1 MSQEITNLTSALER
15 KLLLLHQL
23 TEELCACRAAFV
35 GMNLEAIYAHIA
47 KQTGI
52 CDELRKIEGERA
64 IAWQAISVS
73 ASEPANN
80 GTLSSWVQSLE
91 PQPGERLRR
100 VLTGLALAEGE
111 VRHVNHVHSV
121 LLDGT
126 RRTLHVLSNAMAT
139 LSPMYAPPTPLS
151 DVSTTQ
157 RRA

>member
-47 KQTGI
+47 KQTHI
-52 CDELRKIEGERA
+52 CEQLRQIESDRA

-91 PQPGERLRR
+91 PQLGERLRR

-111 VRHVNHVHSV
+111 VRHLNHVHSV

-139 LSPMYAPPTPLS
+139 LAPMYAPPAALANLS
-151 DVSTTQ
+151 GE
-157 RRA
+157 RRGA

>member
-1 MSQEITNLTSALER
+1 MSQEIANLTSALER
-15 KLLLLHQL
+15 KLSLLHDL

-35 GMNLEAIYAHIA
+35 GMNLEAIYSHIA
-47 KQTGI
+47 KQTQI
-52 CDELRKIEGERA
+52 CDQLREIESDRA
-64 IAWQAISVS
+64 SAWRSVS
-73 ASEPANN
+73 ANASEPANN

-91 PQPGERLRR
+91 PELGRRLRR
-100 VLTGLALAEGE
+100 VLVALAVAEGE

-139 LSPMYAPPTPLS
+139 LSPMYAPPAVFD
-151 DVSTTQ
+151 DVSGTR

>member
-47 KQTGI
+47 AQTRI

-73 ASEPANN
+73 ANEPANN
-80 GTLSSWVQSLE
+80 GTLSSWIQSLE

-100 VLTGLALAEGE
+100 VLTGLAVAEGE
-111 VRHVNHVHSV
+111 VRHLNHVHSV

-139 LSPMYAPPTPLS
+139 LAPMYAPPSALANLS
-151 DVSTTQ
+151 GQ
-157 RRA
+157 RRGA

>member
-1 MSQEITNLTSALER
+1 MSQEIANLTSALER
-15 KLLLLHQL
+15 KLTLLHEL

-47 KQTGI
+47 KQTQI
-52 CDELRKIEGERA
+52 CDQLREIESDRA
-64 IAWQAISVS
+64 MAWQAVS
-73 ASEPANN
+73 ASLSEPANN
-80 GTLSSWVQSLE
+80 GTLSSWIQSLE
-91 PQPGERLRR
+91 PHLGDRLRR
-100 VLTGLALAEGE
+100 VLTGLAVAEGE

-139 LSPMYAPPTPLS
+139 LSPMYALPSVLA
-151 DVSTTQ
+151 DVSGTR

>member
-1 MSQEITNLTSALER
+1 MSQEISNLADALER
-15 KLLLLHQL
+15 KLILLHAI

-47 KQTGI
+47 KQTHI
-52 CDELRKIEGERA
+52 CEQLRQIESDRA

-91 PQPGERLRR
+91 PQLGERLRR

-139 LSPMYAPPTPLS
+139 LAPMYAPPAALANLS
-151 DVSTTQ
+151 GE
-157 RRA
+157 RRGA

>member
-15 KLLLLHQL
+15 KLAMLHEL

-35 GMNLEAIYAHIA
+35 GMNLEEIYVHIE
-47 KQTGI
+47 KQTQI
-52 CDELRKIEGERA
+52 CEQLRQIEVDRA
-64 IAWQAISVS
+64 SAWQAVSAS

-80 GTLSSWVQSLE
+80 GTLSSWIQSLE
-91 PQPGERLRR
+91 PSTGDRLRR
-100 VLTGLALAEGE
+100 VLTGLAVAEGE

-139 LSPMYAPPTPLS
+139 LSPMYAPPSVLEDISGT
-151 DVSTTQ
+151 
-157 RRA
+157 RKRA

>member
-1 MSQEITNLTSALER
+1 MSQEIANLTSALER
-15 KLLLLHQL
+15 KLTLLHEL

-47 KQTGI
+47 KQTQI
-52 CDELRKIEGERA
+52 CDRLREIESDRA
-64 IAWQAISVS
+64 VAWQAVSAS

-91 PQPGERLRR
+91 PNLGDRLRR
-100 VLTGLALAEGE
+100 VLTGLAVAEGE

-139 LSPMYAPPTPLS
+139 LSPMYAPPTPLA
-151 DVSTTQ
+151 DVSATQ